1 MLVFVQQRLV
11 YATAEV
17 LAPNWRKLMAK
28 GDDAELADNT
38 SEKTKSVLKPRTK
51 RTVDE
56 LMQGHLDMLDSCMKD
71 LGLTQGKLLRIHS
84 KLMTGCTLFATY
96 TSSLSKS
103 LVSATAVIDFDPN
116 RISRMEETL
125 KRYEDHFN
133 RHLKILIDSLNYYA
147 ATETVVLLGLCA
159 RLQFAE
165 AQKWGDLM
173 L

>member
-1 MLVFVQQRLV
+1 
-11 YATAEV
+11 
-17 LAPNWRKLMAK
+17 
-28 GDDAELADNT
+28 
-38 SEKTKSVLKPRTK
+38 
-51 RTVDE
+51 
-56 LMQGHLDMLDSCMKD
+56 MKD

-103 LVSATAVIDFDPN
+103 LVSATQELAAATSAAATKSKQPSAVIEFDPN

-165 AQKWGDLM
+165 AQKRDDL
-173 L
+173 LL